1 MDVETHKT
9 GKGVEIR
16 IRTSKKVALVVK
28 TSKEE
33 RIYLPDTSGNDKTY
47 YVENTAGL
55 QKTAEGYA
63 VLHQGDLQDL
73 KVLS

>member
-1 MDVETHKT
+1 VDVETHKT
-9 GKGVEIR
+9 GNGVEIR

-47 YVENTAGL
+47 YVENTTGL

-63 VLHQGDLQDL
+63 VLHQGDVQDL